1 MTMIMVDSLKKSGGP
16 WAARRWLKLFA
27 GVLSVSAAPGGQPV
41 VEIPSERGC
50 SPHIAIVHGE
60 FDVEDDPVEVAVTPD
75 KKSICEN
82 SFCVYVTNQLSNTV
96 SVIAT
101 ASNTVKTTFPVGT
114 GPGGV
119 AIAPCFV
126 VASVGLACRRAH
138 KELAPRNEH

>member
-60 FDVEDDPVEVAVTPD
+60 FDVEDDPGVHGVSLAWLTRLAVRPRLGRGASGARPRDASTPRRR
-75 KKSICEN
+75 
-82 SFCVYVTNQLSNTV
+82 
-96 SVIAT
+96 
-101 ASNTVKTTFPVGT
+101 
-114 GPGGV
+114 GG
-119 AIAPCFV
+119 
-126 VASVGLACRRAH
+126 
-138 KELAPRNEH
+138 APRALRCGRASGARRSPQAAPPPATRYWPGDAWVPSAKR